1 MTDFLIDVSGL
12 SQMHQLL
19 SYHMQIRSERRN
31 LLDLVAVAEENPHI
45 TQQKMTKR
53 TPRLLV
59 LKILPLIYKEENKRT
74 PSVDIR
80 TIQIINVYPEKEFG
94 SSRSG
99 KLKL

>member
-1 MTDFLIDVSGL
+1 MSLDSPKCINYCHIICRSGDF
-12 SQMHQLL
+12 
-19 SYHMQIRSERRN
+19 ERWN
-31 LLDLVAVAEENPHI
+31 LLVLVAVAEENPHI

-80 TIQIINVYPEKEFG
+80 TIQIINVYPKKDLEVQDLEY
-94 SSRSG
+94 
-99 KLKL
+99 